1 MDISPRIITA
11 GASKGGLNGNHFAW
25 LWLTVLRSCLNKQM
39 VNQQMSKE
47 LRRDQRCLSV
57 HRSLVVL
64 ILTSFCIKTHRFCIL
79 FNDFFFLKQLSVT
92 PNRMSVFINGSRVI
106 QSPAGLPSLNPSS
119 ESCLQV
125 CPPHDL
131 NQPLQVASLKCWRTA
146 KNTQSTH
153 TRETEVC
160 TWTMVTCTD

>member
-1 MDISPRIITA
+1 MTA
-11 GASKGGLNGNHFAW
+11 
-25 LWLTVLRSCLNKQM
+25 
-39 VNQQMSKE
+39 
-47 LRRDQRCLSV
+47 
-57 HRSLVVL
+57 
-64 ILTSFCIKTHRFCIL
+64 
-79 FNDFFFLKQLSVT
+79 
-92 PNRMSVFINGSRVI
+92 NRMSVFINGSRII

-160 TWTMVTCTD
+160 TWTMVTCTDWRKRNSVLRSCDALLTRTEHRVESFWDRKSAGHSHFPLEVQSHSILWDESFLFVKISFLFVCLIYIVQL